1 MADDESRQSR
11 PRRRSR
17 GITIVLGVV
26 GALVVAIVV
35 VVVLA
40 ARELSRP
47 VPGFPSLAATPD
59 MTLQGTVAYLGDGNC
74 VFVVAAAGSPSK
86 QALCL
91 PPFDPKDAETLGK
104 PYGPQLTWRAD
115 GRLEVTMF
123 RMSGPTGKG
132 EPPTYGPY
140 WQKVVDVRTGAVADT
155 PAASL
160 PAVPAVTGRTTTDPA
175 GNTVRFTS
183 NPESGHV
190 TVTLTDKAGATR
202 TLLDERGPGS
212 YTYGIAAAF
221 FAPDFRTVYADD
233 GRILVI
239 TLDATPV
246 VRVLVKPADT
256 GVDRDQSRFA
266 VTREN
271 LLR

>member
-1 MADDESRQSR
+1 MVGDESEQHRSG
-11 PRRRSR
+11 RRSR
-17 GITIVLGVV
+17 WVKIVLGVV
-26 GALVVAIVV
+26 GVLVVAVV
-35 VVVLA
+35 VLVVLA

-47 VPGFPSLAATPD
+47 VPDFPSLADTPD
-59 MTLQGTVAYLGDGNC
+59 VTLPGTVAYFGAGDC

-86 QALCL
+86 QVLCL
-91 PPFDPKDAETLGK
+91 PPFDPKDAESLGK
-104 PYGPQLTWRAD
+104 PYGPQLAWRAD

-140 WQKVVDVRTGAVADT
+140 WQKVVDVRTGAVTDT
-155 PAASL
+155 ATASL
-160 PAVPAVTGRTTTDPA
+160 PTAPAVSGRPIIDPA

-190 TVTLTDKAGATR
+190 TVTLTDTAGTTR

-212 YTYGIAAAF
+212 YTYGIDAAF
-221 FAPDFRTVYADD
+221 FSPDFRSVYADD

-246 VRVLVKPADT
+246 VRVLVKPIDM
-256 GVDRDQSRFA
+256 GLDPSQSRFA
-266 VTREN
+266 VTGQN
-271 LLR
+271 LLG